1 MSTTAKQSFLK
12 GLALVMLT
20 AVALLLFAH
29 GVLGKKGYVAL
40 KRMKQQNED
49 LSWKIEQLKKENT
62 QTMEE
67 IKSLKSDPKVIEK
80 IAREELGL
88 LRPGEIKITSAN
100 AKSEVLA
107 ETPLQ

>member
-1 MSTTAKQSFLK
+1 MSNAAKKSFLK
-12 GLALVMLT
+12 RLALVMLT
-20 AVALLLFAH
+20 VVALLLFAH

-40 KRMKQQNED
+40 RRMKQQNED
-49 LSWKIEQLKKENT
+49 LSRKIEQLKKENT
-62 QTMEE
+62 ETMEE

-100 AKSEVLA
+100 AKSEVPA
-107 ETPLQ
+107 ETPRQ